1 LWRKALKI
9 MKRAERAKD
18 IIMIYHT
25 CLCNFKNAFLD
36 CCWRL
41 TWSLTLK
48 FMELVEIWTSWPDT
62 TLNLKKKKSIPPQA
76 VVTSFAQLSHDNGT
90 HNGQD
95 KQSKQSLCARVK
107 LESDEA

>member
-1 LWRKALKI
+1 MEAYMVI
-9 MKRAERAKD
+9 
-18 IIMIYHT
+18 
-25 CLCNFKNAFLD
+25 NFKIYRINRNMNKLAGHHV
-36 CCWRL
+36 
-41 TWSLTLK
+41 K
-48 FMELVEIWTSWPDT
+48 
-62 TLNLKKKKSIPPQA
+62 LKKKKQA

>member
-1 LWRKALKI
+1 MVI
-9 MKRAERAKD
+9 
-18 IIMIYHT
+18 
-25 CLCNFKNAFLD
+25 NFKIYGISRNMNKLAGHHV
-36 CCWRL
+36 
-41 TWSLTLK
+41 K
-48 FMELVEIWTSWPDT
+48 
-62 TLNLKKKKSIPPQA
+62 LKKKKSIPPQA